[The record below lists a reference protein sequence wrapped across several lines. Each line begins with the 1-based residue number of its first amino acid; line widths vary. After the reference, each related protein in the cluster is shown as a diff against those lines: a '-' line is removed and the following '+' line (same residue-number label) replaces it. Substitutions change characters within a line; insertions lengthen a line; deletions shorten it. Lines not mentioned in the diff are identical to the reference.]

1 MEYVDYKKKV
11 ILLRRVKSGKRMR
24 LSYGQLLSPME
35 IPDLLSIQRESYE
48 HFLREGIREIL
59 DRFSPIETVRKNT
72 RRQGKHDFILEFTD
86 YRFGELPY
94 TEEECRQK
102 NLTYSVPLMVTI
114 RVTDKVTGEMKEEEA
129 FFGYLPFMTD
139 RCTFII
145 NGAERVVV
153 NQLVRSPGLYFLEEE
168 TLKKDRIV
176 YKAHFLPEHGAWL
189 EIFLDITNMKIE
201 VNIDRRRKVKLLQFL
216 KFLGY
221 ESPSEILDLFPK
233 EINML
238 SEELEEYEGG
248 ILVKDILDS
257 DGNVVCRAGERLSH
271 QKIDTIFDKKIEKIW
286 IVDPII
292 QNILESASEDE
303 LKMTRDEAC
312 LSIYR
317 KLKPGDI
324 PKLKIAKAYLNG
336 LYFGPEKYNMGEIGR
351 YKINKKLG
359 FSEDRKETFLTKEDI
374 IESIRYLLRL
384 PTEPH
389 RVDEKDHL
397 ANKRVRSV
405 GELME
410 EQFEEGLAKVTKII
424 EDRLQSY
431 ASLDKINVQTL
442 INVKPI
448 MATINT
454 FFRRGQ
460 LSQFLDQTNP
470 LAELTNKRRLSA
482 LGPGGLK
489 HKKGGFG
496 VRDVHHSQYGR
507 ICPIESPEGPNIGL
521 ITSLAIYAKL
531 DKYGFIRTPYR
542 KVRDGYVTDE
552 VVYLTA
558 DEEENFYIAQA
569 NAPFDGNG
577 KLINERV
584 AVRHGEDVIH
594 VKREQVDYMDI
605 SPKQIVSVSTSLIP
619 FLEHDDANRA
629 LMGSNMQRQAVPL
642 LKSEAPLVGTGME
655 NVAARDSGMIVLA
668 KNAGTVE
675 KVSADEILIK
685 RDSDG
690 DFDHYKLLKFRR
702 SNQNTV
708 LNQKPIVDV
717 GEHVDKGEPI
727 ADGPSTDMG
736 ELALGRNV
744 LVAFMPWEGYNF
756 QDATLISERLLE
768 DDIFT
773 SFHIEVYETFTRETK
788 LGPEEITADIP
799 NISREQLRN
808 LDENGI
814 VRIGAFVK
822 SQDILVGKVTPKGER
837 EQTPEQRIM
846 KSIFGDHGRDV
857 KDTSLRMPHGTFGR
871 VIDVKVY
878 DREEINDMAPGVLK
892 MIKVY
897 VASRKVIAIGDKIS
911 GRHGNK
917 GVISNILPVEDMPF
931 LPNGESVD
939 IVLNPLGVPSRMN
952 LGQVLETHLGWVA
965 KLSNEYISTPIFD
978 GAKERE
984 ILDELYRLRKQNGL
998 ISFNTQEEKN
1008 GKVYLRDGRTGEY
1021 FDHPV
1026 VVGYMYILKL
1036 THIAQDKIHARS
1048 TGPYSLVH
1056 QQPLSGKAQFG
1067 GQRLGEMEV
1076 WALEAYG
1083 AANTLQEMLTIKS
1096 DDMEG
1101 RKRAYRALLTGK
1113 NVPQGGMPESFKS
1126 LIKLLRSLALDVRVY
1141 DTNGKEVSVDVY

>member
-1 MEYVDYKKKV
+1 LRKV
-11 ILLRRVKSGKRMR
+11 QSGKRMR
-24 LSYGQLLSPME
+24 LSYGRLLSPMK
-35 IPDLLSIQRESYE
+35 IPDLLGVQRKSYE
-48 HFLREGIREIL
+48 YFLKNGIREML
-59 DRFSPIETVRKNT
+59 DKFSPVETVRKNT

-86 YRFGELPY
+86 YKLGEAPHS
-94 TEEECRQK
+94 EEECKQK
-102 NLTYSVPLMVTI
+102 NLSYSVPLMVTI
-114 RVTDKVTGEMKEEEA
+114 RVTDKITGEMKEEEA
-129 FFGYLPFMTD
+129 FFGYLPLMTK

-168 TLKKDRIV
+168 SAKKDRTV
-176 YKAHFLPEHGAWL
+176 YKAHFLPVRGAWL
-189 EIFLDITNMKIE
+189 EIFLDITNMKME
-201 VNIDRRRKVKLLQFL
+201 VNIDRRRKVKLLLFL

-221 ESPSEILDLFPK
+221 ESPGEIANLFPK
-233 EINML
+233 KIDIT
-238 SEELEEYEGG
+238 SEEKEEYVGR
-248 ILVKDILDS
+248 ILTKAILDG
-257 DGNVVCRAGERLSH
+257 DGDLVYDAGEILTT
-271 QKIDTIFDKKIEKIW
+271 QKINTIFEKNVKEIW

-292 QNILESASEDE
+292 QNIMESSSEDE
-303 LKMTRDEAC
+303 LKMTRDDAC
-312 LSIYR
+312 IDIYR
-317 KLKPGDI
+317 RLRPGDI

-351 YKINKKLG
+351 YKINQKLG
-359 FSEDRKETFLTKEDI
+359 FGEDREETFLTKEDI
-374 IESIRYLLRL
+374 IGSIRYLLHL
-384 PTEPH
+384 PDEP
-389 RVDEKDHL
+389 RKVDEKDHL

-405 GELME
+405 GELMR
-410 EQFEEGLAKVTKII
+410 EQFEEGLVKVVKII

-442 INVKPI
+442 VNVKPI
-448 MATINT
+448 MAIINA

-489 HKKGGFG
+489 HKRGGFG

-521 ITSLAIYAKL
+521 ITSLAIYARL
-531 DKYGFIRTPYR
+531 DNYGFIRTPYR
-542 KVRDGYVTDE
+542 KVQDGYVTDE

-558 DEEENFYIAQA
+558 AEEENFYIAQA
-569 NAPFDGNG
+569 NAPFDENG
-577 KLINERV
+577 KLKNERV
-584 AVRHGEDVIH
+584 AIRHGEDVIH
-594 VKREQVDYMDI
+594 VKREQVDYMDV

-642 LKSEAPLVGTGME
+642 LRSEAPFVGTGME
-655 NVAARDSGMIVLA
+655 SIAARDSGMIVLA
-668 KNAGTVE
+668 ENAGIVE

-690 DFDHYKLLKFRR
+690 SIDTYKLVKFTR

-708 LNQKPIVDV
+708 LNQIPIVDV
-717 GEHVDKGEPI
+717 GEHVNRGEPI
-727 ADGPSTDMG
+727 ADGPSTNMG

-773 SFHIEVYETFTRETK
+773 SIHIEVYETFTRETK

-808 LDENGI
+808 LDEDGI
-814 VRIGAFVK
+814 IRIGAFVK

-871 VIDVKVY
+871 VVDVKVY
-878 DREEINDMAPGVLK
+878 DREEINDMAPGILK

-931 LPNGESVD
+931 LPDGEAVD
-939 IVLNPLGVPSRMN
+939 IILNPLGVPSRMN

-978 GAKERE
+978 GAREDE
-984 ILDELYRLRKQNGL
+984 ILHRLYELRKQNGL
-998 ISFNTQEEKN
+998 ISFDTQEEKN
-1008 GKVYLRDGRTGEY
+1008 GKVYLRDGRTGKY

-1126 LIKLLRSLALDVRVY
+1126 LIKLLQSLALDIRVY
-1141 DTNGKEVSVDVY
+1141 DANGKEISTDVY